1 MLRRLPTGSSPGAP
15 GAPSRRAFL
24 AGLGGAAALGLAG
37 CGGAGSGAPEVRF
50 FQSKPEV
57 IPYFAEL
64 LADFAGENPGIRPVH
79 EIGGSL
85 GGLAGTFVRNDPPD
99 LGCLNYNYE
108 MANFQARGELSDL
121 SDLPQTRAVSPLV
134 QDLVELYP
142 GFPGRTSVL
151 PYSMMAASVIYNRDV
166 FEKHGVGVPT
176 TYSQLIAA
184 CKTFDAAGVTPVY
197 STFGDAWTVVQGLVD
212 YSIGGMVDVID
223 FYRRMREQ
231 GADVTPDSPVSFSG
245 VFREP
250 LEKML
255 EIASYSNS
263 DAAGRKYGDGNVVFA
278 KGGAAMYMQG
288 PWALTELEKLNPDIR
303 VGTFPL
309 PMTEDPA
316 DNKVRVNLDLSL
328 WIPEKSN
335 RQEEAR
341 ALLGFLTRPDVQDAY
356 NAHALGFGVR
366 KDAPPV
372 EDERLLEMQPY
383 VDRGAFYQ
391 GASQGIPR
399 TIPFESYSQAIVFG
413 ADLGNTL
420 RTLDADWARLA
431 RRS

>member
-1 MLRRLPTGSSPGAP
+1 MLRPLSPCPLRATGST
-15 GAPSRRAFL
+15 SRRAFL
-24 AGLGGAAALGLAG
+24 AGLGGAAALGMAG
-37 CGGAGSGAPEVRF
+37 CGGAASATSEVRF

-57 IPYFAEL
+57 IPYFADL
-64 LADFAGENPGIRPVH
+64 LGDFAAEHPGIRPVH

-108 MANFQARGELSDL
+108 MANFRARGELSNL
-121 SDLPQTRAVSPLV
+121 ADLPQSRAISPLV
-134 QDLVELYP
+134 QDLVDLYP
-142 GFPGRTSVL
+142 GFEGQTSVM
-151 PYSMMAASVIYNRDV
+151 PYSMMAASVIYNRDL
-166 FEKHGVGVPT
+166 FEKHDVAVPT
-176 TYSQLIAA
+176 THSEFIAA
-184 CKTFDAAGVTPVY
+184 CKTFEAADVTPIY
-197 STFGDAWTVVQGLVD
+197 STFGDAWTVMQGLVD

-223 FYRRMREQ
+223 FYSKMREQ
-231 GADVTPDSPVSFSG
+231 GADVTPDSPVSFSR

-255 EIASYSNS
+255 EIAAYSNA
-263 DAAGRKYGDGNVVFA
+263 DAAGRKYGDGNVAFA
-278 KGGAAMYMQG
+278 NGGAAMYLQG
-288 PWALTELEKLNPDIR
+288 PWALLELEKLNPDIR

-309 PMTEDPA
+309 PMTEDAA

-335 RQEEAR
+335 RKEEAR
-341 ALLGFLTRPDVQDAY
+341 TLLRFLTQPAVQDAY

-391 GASQGIPR
+391 GASQGVPR
-399 TIPFESYSQAIVFG
+399 TIPFESYSQAIVYG
-413 ADLGNTL
+413 ADLENTL